1 MIPIVL
7 LWIWTTLLVLYS
19 NNAEETALQKPPAIL
34 LPPEEEQWLFWLGY
48 KASCPFG
55 QSSKRGVIKILGLI
69 RIFWKNS
76 VHDPKGRLAKNEHI
90 GANCLWDIGPVITWL
105 CSDNSIQTLRNQ
117 FGGRPPKSLQT
128 EYGHY
133 VPGSQIVGKTKNRTW
148 WRLRLEYL
156 LKSKMKC
163 VKLSRFHVCCL
174 PNIIVMFG
182 IVHFNIIDCCR
193 LLTIVIDFYRFT
205 ISIGGLYRLM

>member
-19 NNAEETALQKPPAIL
+19 NSAEETALQKPPAIL

-55 QSSKRGVIKILGLI
+55 RSSSWRVRRRTNRISEIMGFV

-76 VHDPKGRLAKNEHI
+76 VHDPRGLLAKNEHF
-90 GANCLWDIGPVITWL
+90 GANCHWDINPYKPFEIFWGSTPQNFTDRI
-105 CSDNSIQTLRNQ
+105 R
-117 FGGRPPKSLQT
+117 KT
-128 EYGHY
+128 E
-133 VPGSQIVGKTKNRTW
+133 NRTW

-156 LKSKMKC
+156 LKSKIKC
-163 VKLSRFHVCCL
+163 VKLKPVSCVLLAKYRRHVQNYSLQDYC
-174 PNIIVMFG
+174 
-182 IVHFNIIDCCR
+182 CCR
-193 LLTIVIDFYRFT
+193 LISIVIDFYR
-205 ISIGGLYRLM
+205 LRLDCLLINPLFFL